1 MTYLLA
7 YFFFPMSIN
16 DVREHIDAFE
26 EIANFLQV
34 FGLIDWTHIPIKGP
48 SKDREDYYNRKR
60 FYSVV
65 TQAVVD
71 ANGKCLDVSV
81 GCPGSIHDARV
92 YRYSEL
98 FERIERGEILTQPS
112 RRIGGYNTPPLLLG
126 DSAYP
131 LSKKLLKPYPEN
143 AVTGAPERRFNLSR
157 CRTRVKVKQGFGE
170 LQGRRRCLSKRLGE
184 NPRI

>member
-1 MTYLLA
+1 MDEVTGALNGLSFGI
-7 YFFFPMSIN
+7 FFLPYVN
-16 DVREHIDAFE
+16 NEVREHIDAFK

-34 FGLIDWTHIPIKGP
+34 FGLIDWTHIPIEGP

-71 ANGKCLDVSV
+71 ANGKCLNVSL
-81 GCPGSIHDARV
+81 GCPGSIHNARV
-92 YRYSEL
+92 YRYNKL

-112 RRIGGYNTPPLLLG
+112 RRIGEYNTPPLLLG
-126 DSAYP
+126 ASAYP

-143 AVTGAPERRFNLSR
+143 AES
-157 CRTRVKVKQGFGE
+157 
-170 LQGRRRCLSKRLGE
+170 
-184 NPRI
+184 